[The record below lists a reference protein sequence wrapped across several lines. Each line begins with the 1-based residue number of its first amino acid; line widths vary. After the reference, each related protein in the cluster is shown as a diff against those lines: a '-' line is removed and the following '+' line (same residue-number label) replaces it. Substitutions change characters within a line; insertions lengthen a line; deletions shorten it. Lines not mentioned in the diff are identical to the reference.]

1 MVEKSKNVFLQALII
16 TIIVFAI
23 GIIVGFNLE
32 SNRVDKTELALLN
45 SEVNIMDEQVRNLN
59 IGLFNVSCG
68 LSVSSTFDFADR
80 IYQDALLL
88 EEYDSSNKFTN
99 ELQIIHKKYDLL
111 RMMLWAKSIEIKKTC
126 PQDFHTVVYFFDYK
140 SEDIN
145 TKARQSA
152 MSRLLADLKNKHGSG
167 ILLIPI
173 AANLNLESV
182 NLVLEKY
189 EIKEIPAIIVDERK
203 VVKDSVTF
211 EELESIV
218 FENNNYQELEGKLYE
233 IVDLNKQKKIMLNAN
248 R

>member
-1 MVEKSKNVFLQALII
+1 
-16 TIIVFAI
+16 
-23 GIIVGFNLE
+23 
-32 SNRVDKTELALLN
+32 
-45 SEVNIMDEQVRNLN
+45 
-59 IGLFNVSCG
+59 
-68 LSVSSTFDFADR
+68 
-80 IYQDALLL
+80 
-88 EEYDSSNKFTN
+88 
-99 ELQIIHKKYDLL
+99 
-111 RMMLWAKSIEIKKTC
+111 
-126 PQDFHTVVYFFDYK
+126 
-140 SEDIN
+140 
-145 TKARQSA
+145 